1 MIYNFLTD
9 ETFET
14 PANEKDL
21 QIIHDFIDF
30 LPTDFNVVTINDV
43 MNKLNSANT
52 EVNTMFT
59 EDYTTNDYNDDQSD
73 DTNEEN

>member
-1 MIYNFLTD
+1 
-9 ETFET
+9 
-14 PANEKDL
+14 
-21 QIIHDFIDF
+21 
-30 LPTDFNVVTINDV
+30 